1 MSEPTETPRLIQA
14 PQPLQAPQ
22 VPQAPW
28 ELRHIHGVP
37 VLLCA
42 PDGDPL
48 RGEREALDLIGDAF
62 YLGAAWVVIPATRF
76 EDAFFRLRTRV
87 AGDIVQK
94 FASYRLR
101 VAVVGDIARHAA
113 DSTSLRDF
121 VRESNR
127 GTQLWFVPDLET
139 LGVRLGPATHEP

>member
-1 MSEPTETPRLIQA
+1 MSEPTETP
-14 PQPLQAPQ
+14 QPLQAPR
-22 VPQAPW
+22 APW
-28 ELRHIHGVP
+28 ELRHMHGVP

-42 PDGDPL
+42 PEGDPL

-62 YLGAAWVVIPATRF
+62 HLGATWVVIPAARF
-76 EDAFFRLRTRV
+76 EDAFFQLRTRV

-94 FASYRLR
+94 FVTYRLR
-101 VAVVGDIARHAA
+101 VAVVGDITRHTA

-139 LGVRLGPATHEP
+139 LGARLGPATHQS